1 MDEAGDAHAPT
12 LPTALVHTPTAV
24 VPHTRQVSSALS
36 DIPVERRRR
45 IAATLGLFAALFVTV
60 GIVATTGQGP
70 GTVKVFSAIALT
82 IATVLALIA
91 WGVSHSVKLDLA
103 DEALDR
109 AIDAAVAGGGGK
121 HAICNCGHDHDYA
134 EMHVRGAHDQPA
146 NAVTADTDT
155 CSHDGAGADCT
166 HDCTSCVMQKLR
178 PSPTATRADRLAADS
193 H

>member
-1 MDEAGDAHAPT
+1 MDEAGDAHAST
-12 LPTALVHTPTAV
+12 LPTALERSGTPA
-24 VPHTRQVSSALS
+24 VPHTQRVSSALS

-45 IAATLGLFAALFVTV
+45 IAATLGLFAVLFVTV

-91 WGVSHSVKLDLA
+91 WGVARSVKLDLA

-134 EMHVRGAHDQPA
+134 EMHVRGAHNEA
-146 NAVTADTDT
+146 VNARAADT
-155 CSHDGAGADCT
+155 CSHDGTGADCT

-178 PSPTATRADRLAADS
+178 PSPSATRAERLRADS
-193 H
+193 V